1 MMNTIG
7 HTFKVTLFGSSHGE
21 AVGCV
26 LDGVPPGLTI
36 DIEEVQREVDL
47 RKPSDGIG
55 TPRKEADI
63 VEIVS
68 GLRDGK
74 ASGTPLTIFIRNEN
88 RDSDKYKRFKNVPR
102 PGHADMTQVSKYG
115 QCVDIRGGGQFS
127 GRMTAPLVAAGAI
140 ARALLSDLGIEIAAY
155 TQSIGKVVDVKER
168 SIQEIISRSRG
179 NDVRAANEDV
189 AETMRREIL
198 EACEDHDS
206 VGGVVSCICDGVPVG
221 LGEPFFDTVEGE
233 LSKIMFAIP
242 AVKGIEFGAGFRAAC
257 MRGSEHN
264 DPFVVVDGRLRTAKN
279 DAGGVLGGISN
290 GMPITFRVAFKP
302 TASIAKQQ
310 RSVDRTTMEET
321 DIKVEGRHDPC
332 IVPRAVIVVE
342 AAAALVLADLCVR
355 GGFVD

>member
-1 MMNTIG
+1 MNTIG
-7 HTFKVTLFGSSHGE
+7 HTLKVTLFGSSHGE

-26 LDGVPPGLTI
+26 MDGLPPGLAI
-36 DIEEVQREVDL
+36 DMEAVQKEVDL

-55 TPRKEADI
+55 TPRKEADL

-68 GLRDGK
+68 GVRDDK

-88 RDSDKYKRFKNVPR
+88 RDSDKYKRFKDVPR

-155 TQSIGKVVDVKER
+155 TQSIGKVVDVKEH
-168 SIQEIISRSRG
+168 SIQEIISRAKG
-179 NDVRAANEDV
+179 NDVRAASEEV
-189 AETMRREIL
+189 AETMRNEIL

-206 VGGVVSCICDGVPVG
+206 VGGVISCICDGVPVG

-233 LSKIMFAIP
+233 ISKIMFAIP
-242 AVKGIEFGAGFRAAC
+242 AVKGIEFGAGFRAAR

-264 DPFVVVDGRLRTAKN
+264 DPFVVIDGRLRTAKN

-290 GMPITFRVAFKP
+290 GMPITFRVALKP
-302 TASIAKQQ
+302 TASIAKEQ

-321 DIKVEGRHDPC
+321 GIRIEGRHDPC

>member
-7 HTFKVTLFGSSHGE
+7 HTFKVTLFGSSHGD

-26 LDGVPPGLTI
+26 LDGVPPGLAI
-36 DIEEVQREVDL
+36 NIEAVQRDVDL
-47 RKPSDGIG
+47 RRPADGIG

-68 GLRDGK
+68 GVRDGR
-74 ASGTPLTIFIRNEN
+74 ASGTPITIFIRNEN
-88 RDSDKYKRFKNVPR
+88 RDSDKYKRFKDVPR

-155 TQSIGKVVDVKER
+155 AQSIGKVVDVKDH
-168 SIQEIISRSRG
+168 SIQEIIAQSKK
-179 NDVRAANEDV
+179 NDVRAANEEF
-189 AETMRREIL
+189 AEAMRTEIL
-198 EACEDHDS
+198 EACEDQDS

-242 AVKGIEFGAGFRAAC
+242 AVKGVEFGAGFRAAG

-264 DPFVVVDGRLRTAKN
+264 DPFVVVDERLRTAKN

-302 TASIAKQQ
+302 TASIAKEQ
-310 RSVDRTTMEET
+310 RSVDRTTMKET

-342 AAAALVLADLCVR
+342 AAAALVLADLVVR

>member
-1 MMNTIG
+1 
-7 HTFKVTLFGSSHGE
+7 
-21 AVGCV
+21 
-26 LDGVPPGLTI
+26 
-36 DIEEVQREVDL
+36 
-47 RKPSDGIG
+47 
-55 TPRKEADI
+55 
-63 VEIVS
+63 
-68 GLRDGK
+68 
-74 ASGTPLTIFIRNEN
+74 
-88 RDSDKYKRFKNVPR
+88 VPR

-115 QCVDIRGGGQFS
+115 SCVDIRGGGQFS

-155 TQSIGKVVDVKER
+155 TQSIGRVVDVKEH
-168 SIQEIISRSRG
+168 SFQEIISASKG
-179 NDVRAANEDV
+179 NDVRAASEEI
-189 AETMRREIL
+189 AGTMRNEIL

-206 VGGVVSCICDGVPVG
+206 VGGVVACICDGVPVG

-233 LSKIMFAIP
+233 ISKMMFAIP

-279 DAGGVLGGISN
+279 DSGGVLGGISN
-290 GMPITFRVAFKP
+290 GMPIKLRVAFKP
-302 TASIAKQQ
+302 TASIAREQ

-321 DIKVEGRHDPC
+321 GLKVEGRHDPC

-342 AAAALVLADLCVR
+342 AVTALVLADLCVR

>member
-1 MMNTIG
+1 MNTIG
-7 HTFKVTLFGSSHGE
+7 HTFKVTLFGSSHGD

-26 LDGVPPGLTI
+26 LDGVPPGLAI
-36 DIEEVQREVDL
+36 DIEAVQREVDL
-47 RKPSDGIG
+47 RKPSEGIG
-55 TPRKEADI
+55 TPRKEADT

-68 GLRDGK
+68 GVRDGR
-74 ASGTPLTIFIRNEN
+74 ASGTPITIFIRNEN
-88 RDSDKYKRFKNVPR
+88 RDSDKYKRFKEVPR

-140 ARALLSDLGIEIAAY
+140 ARSLLSDLGIEIAAY
-155 TQSIGKVVDVKER
+155 TQSIGKVVDIKEH
-168 SIQEIISRSRG
+168 SIQEVVAQARK
-179 NDVRAANEDV
+179 NDVRAVNQEYAD
-189 AETMRREIL
+189 TMRREIL

-221 LGEPFFDTVEGE
+221 MGEPFFDTVEGE
-233 LSKIMFAIP
+233 IAKIMFAIP
-242 AVKGIEFGAGFRAAC
+242 AVKGVEFGAGFRAAS

-264 DPFVVVDGRLRTAKN
+264 DPFVVIDGRLRTAKN

-302 TASIAKQQ
+302 TASIAKEQ
-310 RSVDRTTMEET
+310 RSVDRTKMEET

-342 AAAALVLADLCVR
+342 AATAIVLADLLVR

>member
-1 MMNTIG
+1 MNTIG

-36 DIEEVQREVDL
+36 DIGAVQREVDL
-47 RKPSDGIG
+47 RKPSEGIG
-55 TPRKEADI
+55 TPRREADV
-63 VEIVS
+63 VEIIS
-68 GLRDGK
+68 GMRDGRS
-74 ASGTPLTIFIRNEN
+74 SGTPLTIFIRNEN
-88 RDSDKYKRFKNVPR
+88 RDSDKYKRFKEVPR

-140 ARALLSDLGIEIAAY
+140 ARTLLSDLGVEIAAY
-155 TQSIGKVVDVKER
+155 TQSIGKVVDVKEH
-168 SIQEIISRSRG
+168 SIQEIISQAKG
-179 NDVRAANEDV
+179 NDVRAANEEI
-189 AETMRREIL
+189 AEMMRQEIL

-206 VGGVVSCICDGVPVG
+206 VGGVVSCICDGMPVG

-233 LSKIMFAIP
+233 ISKIMFSIP
-242 AVKGIEFGAGFRAAC
+242 AVKGIEFGAGFRAAS

-302 TASIAKQQ
+302 TASIAKEQ
-310 RSVDRTTMEET
+310 RSVNRTTMEET
-321 DIKVEGRHDPC
+321 DIKIEGRHDPC

-342 AAAALVLADLCVR
+342 AAAALVLADLSVR